1 MSVVF
6 RFLSALIVLLS
17 ASSLAAS
24 AAPGPIVI
32 QQCFITV
39 PKHLSQKA
47 SGTQITYIN
56 QGHVNAT
63 KVTFAVGYR
72 NSNEKYLRKVEDV
85 GSFAPG
91 VPVDHHFDL
100 YNDVQFGG
108 KTTTSCSVVNVV
120 FANGKTWH
128 P

>member
-1 MSVVF
+1 MRVVS
-6 RFLSALIVLLS
+6 RFLSALIIALG

-39 PKHLSQKA
+39 PKHMSQKA
-47 SGTQITYIN
+47 SGTQITYVN

-85 GSFAPG
+85 GNFAPG
-91 VPVDHHFDL
+91 ATVDHHFDL
-100 YNDVQFGG
+100 YNDVIFGG
-108 KTTTSCSVVNVV
+108 KTPTSCSVVHVV

>member
-1 MSVVF
+1 MNAAS
-6 RFLSALIVLLS
+6 RFLPALVIAVGALS
-17 ASSLAAS
+17 TAAS

-32 QQCFITV
+32 QQCFVTV

-47 SGTQITYIN
+47 SGTQITYVN
-56 QGHVNAT
+56 QGHVNAS

-72 NSNEKYLRKVEDV
+72 NSDGKYLRKVEDV

-91 VPVDHHFDL
+91 ATVDHHFDL
-100 YNDVQFGG
+100 YNDVTFGG
-108 KTTTSCSVVNVV
+108 KTTTSCSVVHVV